1 MPTSWSQY
9 FFINIKNLYL
19 RLKIPNTNGFTL
31 IELLIVV
38 SIIGILSTIVLANY
52 NSFGGRQEV
61 RDTAD
66 DFKSEMRKYQNFA
79 ISGHKNPDQ
88 SGGCTG
94 DLNSYDVDIDI
105 ATPDYS
111 VTVNCDTSS
120 ISIPAVAF
128 PTGIKVTTSPVGCGE
143 IRFFPVNEGAEV
155 CGVSG
160 VPTSVA
166 ISFTR
171 DGTRYIVTVNESG
184 EIRLHQ

>member
-1 MPTSWSQY
+1 MPTSGRNSSY
-9 FFINIKNLYL
+9 LKFKNLF
-19 RLKIPNTNGFTL
+19 RSSQVVSTKGFTL
-31 IELLIVV
+31 IELLIVTV
-38 SIIGILSTIVLANY
+38 IIGILSTIVLANY

-66 DFKSEMRKYQNFA
+66 DFKSELRKYQNFA

-88 SGGCTG
+88 SGDCDIGTLEAYSVSIDANG
-94 DLNSYDVDIDI
+94 YDVSVICPGGTNIDL
-105 ATPDYS
+105 PRVDL
-111 VTVNCDTSS
+111 
-120 ISIPAVAF
+120 
-128 PTGIKVTTSPVGCGE
+128 PTGIIANPGCGSPQ

-155 CGVSG
+155 CGAPG

-171 DGTRYIVTVNESG
+171 DGTTYIVTVNESG